1 MKQLLLVIVF
11 VSGTYLVN
19 AQEQTSALLQETART
34 LVQKGDFDNAVIMLE
49 RAWQQD
55 PDNVDMLRDYC
66 YALFLKRDFSK
77 AIEIGKEMI
86 EKPKADPQS
95 FQILGM
101 AYKAVA
107 SYKECSKIYRT
118 ALRKF
123 PNSGV
128 IYNEYAE
135 LFALE
140 NELEEAI
147 LQWEKGI
154 QADPVYS
161 SNYYNATMYYV
172 RTKNWLR
179 ASLYGEI
186 FLNLESY
193 SARTKEIKEQL
204 YVSYQNLLTNAASKT
219 VQSSKNLTPF
229 EKSMQDVYLKIT
241 SNKPVTI
248 GFDEITGFRTRFL
261 VEWLQGKQKD
271 FPFQLFDHQQYLVSQ
286 GIFEAYQYWL
296 FSENIGEAAYQDW
309 QKTHQKD
316 FEAFLA
322 FQQSR
327 VFKLP
332 AGQYYF

>member
-1 MKQLLLVIVF
+1 MKQLLLLFIF
-11 VSGTYLVN
+11 VAVTCYVN

-49 RAWQQD
+49 RAKQQD
-55 PDNVDMLRDYC
+55 PDNVDLLRDYC
-66 YALFLKRDFSK
+66 YALYLKRDFGK

-101 AYKAVA
+101 AYKAIA
-107 SYKECSKIYRT
+107 SYQECSKIYRT

-154 QADPVYS
+154 QLDPVYS

-172 RTKNWLR
+172 RTKNWMR

-193 SARTKEIKEQL
+193 TPRTKEIKEQL
-204 YVSYQNLLTNAASKT
+204 FVAYQNLLTTATNKLL
-219 VQSSKNLTPF
+219 QSSKNLSSF
-229 EKSMQDVYLKIT
+229 EKNIQDVYIKIT
-241 SNKPVTI
+241 PNKPVTI
-248 GFDEITGFRTRFL
+248 GFDEITAFRTRFL

-271 FPFQLFDHQQYLVSQ
+271 FPFQLFDQQHYLVSQ
-286 GIFEAYQYWL
+286 GIFEAYHYWL
-296 FSENIGEAAYQDW
+296 FSETLGETAYLNW
-309 QKTHQKD
+309 QKLHQKE
-316 FEAFLA
+316 FEAFVA